1 VAIIIHI
8 IDIHNFNLLTFF
20 LSFSFSI
27 DILDEYTVFFREGLM
42 VGEQFNQTQHKW
54 ACVQFIAEVSLI
66 ANCKSADLKIA
77 LSIIADLA
85 SRENDKEEDDL
96 FYEVQ

>member
-1 VAIIIHI
+1 
-8 IDIHNFNLLTFF
+8 
-20 LSFSFSI
+20 
-27 DILDEYTVFFREGLM
+27 M
-42 VGEQFNQTQHKW
+42 VGEQFSHTQHKL

-66 ANCKSADLKIA
+66 ANCKAADLKLA

-85 SRENDKEEDDL
+85 GRENSKSDNEI

>member
-1 VAIIIHI
+1 MIG
-8 IDIHNFNLLTFF
+8 DC
-20 LSFSFSI
+20 FS
-27 DILDEYTVFFREGLM
+27 
-42 VGEQFNQTQHKW
+42 QTQHKW

-66 ANCKSADLKIA
+66 ANCESSDLKLA

-85 SRENDKEEDDL
+85 SRENNKADDKI